1 MKRRRTWLITTASIA
16 AAWALLAGALFAL
29 NRAEPTPAEVTAFLQ
44 STPWNTLSADE
55 RRAALDELADRVNR
69 LPPDA
74 RFDPTLGEALRDR
87 FAQLAPDEQQRYL
100 DQTLP
105 RGFEQMMQA
114 INAMPRDE
122 RQRLVDRAL
131 QDMQSEFNRDPDEAP
146 DDAIV
151 QQFINEGMRSYLRDA
166 SAETKLDLQPLIQQI
181 QTELQSPRNRGFGPP
196 R

>member
-1 MKRRRTWLITTASIA
+1 MKRRRTWLITVASIA

-29 NRAEPTPAEVTAFLQ
+29 NRAEPTPADVTAFLKN
-44 STPWNTLSADE
+44 TPWNTLSAE
-55 RRAALDELADRVNR
+55 QRREALDDLADRVNR

-74 RFDPTLGEALRDR
+74 RFDPTLGDALRDR
-87 FAQLAPDEQQRYL
+87 FALLTPDEQQRYL

-131 QDMQSEFNRDPDEAP
+131 QDMESEFDRDPEQAP
-146 DDAIV
+146 DPAIL
-151 QQFINEGMRSYLRDA
+151 QQFINQGMRSYLKDA

-181 QTELQSPRNRGFGPP
+181 QSELQRPRNAPFNPP